1 MDRIAPR
8 HLGIIMDGNGRWA
21 QKNGKKRQYG
31 HRKGAMNVERIVEH
45 AFLRGVSVVSLF
57 AFSSEN
63 WSRPQE
69 EVDAILNLIRD
80 YFDRYLKRLVKNGV
94 SVRVMG
100 GCFRPAGRS
109 AGIRR
114 PGDGGD
120 RRREK
125 HSEYRHQLRRAAGAR
140 SARRKSSGGAR
151 PRHGRDARGRA
162 GYGGAPRAGIF
173 SSVRAAK
180 SGFPT
185 SCCTNPPMRNC
196 ILRTFTGR
204 ISTKGSWTARWR
216 NFPPFPPLRTICR
229 GLFMLKRTLTARAW
243 SRVVVGFFS
252 SATTWIRA
260 CFTF

>member
-69 EVDAILNLIRD
+69 EVDAILNLIR
-80 YFDRYLKRLVKNGV
+80 RLLRPLLKAPREKRRFGA
-94 SVRVMG
+94 VMG
-100 GCFRPAGRS
+100 DVS
-109 AGIRR
+109 ALPEDLRESVAR
-114 PGDGGD
+114 VTAGD

-140 SARRKSSGGAR
+140 PRGGKAQAGQR

-162 GYGGAPRAGIF
+162 GYGGAPRAGFSHPYGRRKAAFQLHAVRIRLCGTVFYGRLLAGFRRRGAGPRAGGIF
-173 SSVRAAK
+173 
-180 SGFPT
+180 
-185 SCCTNPPMRNC
+185 
-196 ILRTFTGR
+196 L
-204 ISTKGSWTARWR
+204 
-216 NFPPFPPLRTICR
+216 PFPPLRTSVEAYLC
-229 GLFMLKRTLTARAW
+229 
-243 SRVVVGFFS
+243 
-252 SATTWIRA
+252 
-260 CFTF
+260 

>member
-1 MDRIAPR
+1 MDRITPR

-100 GCFRPAGRS
+100 DVSALPVDLRESVARVTAETAGGKNILNI
-109 AGIRR
+109 GIN
-114 PGDGGD
+114 
-120 RRREK
+120 
-125 HSEYRHQLRRAAGAR
+125 
-140 SARRKSSGGAR
+140 
-151 PRHGRDARGRA
+151 
-162 GYGGAPRAGIF
+162 YGGRQAL
-173 SSVRAAK
+173 VRAAEK
-180 SGFPT
+180 
-185 SCCTNPPMRNC
+185 
-196 ILRTFTGR
+196 LRRGSVPVTDATLAGALDTAGLPALDFLIRTGGEKR
-204 ISTKGSWTARWR
+204 LS
-216 NFPPFPPLRTICR
+216 N
-229 GLFMLKRTLTARAW
+229 FMLYESAYAELYFTDVYWPDFDEGELDRALEEFSCR
-243 SRVVVGFFS
+243 SRRFGHL
-252 SATTWIRA
+252 
-260 CFTF
+260 